1 MLPTATVVAA
11 LDHSD
16 DADSVLRAARALRA
30 TDVPS
35 SLHVVHVVEAMP
47 EAMRRYLFP
56 YACFGD
62 DHDAI
67 IADLMESGRTVF
79 RQRFQGDKAFEERM
93 LRVVYGSVA
102 DRLLDEL
109 KELGPDLVVVGAS
122 SRPHPEA
129 GVVGGNAAR
138 LARRATS
145 PVLIVRK
152 RGRNDYKKIGVAL
165 DMSDASAELF
175 ARAIELAHLRE
186 GTLTPI
192 HVLASSGSLDHLSA
206 RKDATQ
212 SLDHAAQRRLDQRYQ
227 QIWGSLKLPFPVQ
240 GEAARIVQKPR
251 LEHGDPGKQLVAVAN
266 EAELDLLVLHRCQA
280 SMRSG
285 LSLGRVAEYALRH
298 APCDILVLP
307 PPVQQAEE

>member
-11 LDHSD
+11 LDHSAE
-16 DADSVLRAARALRA
+16 ADSVLRAARAWRA

-35 SLHVVHVVEAMP
+35 TLHMVHVVDAMP
-47 EAMRRYLFP
+47 EAMQRYLFP

-67 IADLMESGRTVF
+67 LADLMESGRTVF

-93 LRVVYGSVA
+93 LRVAYGRVA

-122 SRPHPEA
+122 SREHPEA
-129 GVVGGNAAR
+129 GAIGGNAAR

-145 PVLIVRK
+145 PVLVVRN
-152 RGRNDYKKIGVAL
+152 RGRNDYKKLGVAL
-165 DMSDASAELF
+165 DMSDASGELF
-175 ARAIELAHLRE
+175 ARAIEIAHLRE

-192 HVLASSGSLDHLSA
+192 HVLPSAASLDHQSA
-206 RKDATQ
+206 RKGGPQ
-212 SLDHAAQRRLDQRYQ
+212 KLDHAAQRRLDQRYQ
-227 QIWGSLKLPFPVQ
+227 QLWGSLKLPFPVQ
-240 GEAARIVQKPR
+240 GEAAGLVQKPR
-251 LEHGDPGKQLVAVAN
+251 LEQGDPGAQLVAAAN
-266 EAELDLLVLHRCQA
+266 EEELDLLIVHRCQA

-307 PPVQQAEE
+307 PPVQQGEE

>member
-1 MLPTATVVAA
+1 MLPTATVVAV
-11 LDHSD
+11 LDHS
-16 DADSVLRAARALRA
+16 AEANSVLRAARALRA
-30 TDVPS
+30 SDVPS
-35 SLHVVHVVEAMP
+35 SLHMVHVVEAMP

-67 IADLMESGRTVF
+67 IADLMESGRAVI
-79 RQRFQGDKAFEERM
+79 RQRFSGDKAFEERM
-93 LRVVYGSVA
+93 LRVVYGPVA

-122 SRPHPEA
+122 SREHAEA
-129 GVVGGNAAR
+129 GVIGGNASR

-145 PVLIVRK
+145 PVLVVRN

-165 DMSDASAELF
+165 DMSDASGELF
-175 ARAIELAHLRE
+175 ARAIELAHVRE

-192 HVLASSGSLDHLSA
+192 HVLPSSASLDHQSS
-206 RKDATQ
+206 RKDATR

-227 QIWGSLKLPFPVQ
+227 QLWGSLKLPFPVQ

-251 LEHGDPGKQLVAVAN
+251 LEHGDVGKQLVAAAN
-266 EAELDLLVLHRCQA
+266 EEELDLLILHRCQS
-280 SMRSG
+280 SMHSG

-307 PPVQQAEE
+307 PPVQRGEE